1 MNLISKIGAF
11 VEAQIRPRSGLALK
25 KGITVLNSPGTIDAD
40 YRGALTG
47 AAVTL
52 TEVYKYAHMDS
63 RTLQMVTDAMD
74 EAESTLQLTDPH

>member
-1 MNLISKIGAF
+1 MKKYGMILNTLMRKMKQNKGLKMDEQKQIDLLREALAGA
-11 VEAQIRPRSGLALK
+11 V
-25 KGITVLNSPGTIDAD
+25 
-40 YRGALTG
+40 
-47 AAVTL
+47 VTL